1 MVGYAPVFTLSAHI
15 YAGLIPIDAAAFLL
29 KHSHRQPGVC
39 NLNNIGAVFLAV
51 RHYICHRLAEVL
63 LVGSARLCFSVHCY
77 GHAFRYG
84 ERGLQLEV
92 KQIRYAAGNAVSTYR
107 HHLCRII
114 HRLCL
119 SVLIHQFGA

>member
-1 MVGYAPVFTLSAHI
+1 MVVSAPVFTLSAHI

-63 LVGSARLCFSVHCY
+63 LVGSARLCFP
-77 GHAFRYG
+77 
-84 ERGLQLEV
+84 
-92 KQIRYAAGNAVSTYR
+92 STVTVMPSGMVNVGFSLKSNR
-107 HHLCRII
+107 
-114 HRLCL
+114 
-119 SVLIHQFGA
+119 